1 MFVFLLLRAASRLQC
16 RLQCVARVC
25 RMRGGTVGSRRAFGQ
40 THRRTHIQQQQQQQ
54 PTVHACG
61 CGTLSV
67 CACPAAPN
75 SRRRWHHTGSG
86 PSAVIMPR
94 PTPGARA
101 PVRVSVFSFI
111 IYFVWCFF
119 FFLHSVV
126 SRLFVLRNNPLK
138 PGLLILR
145 TLTASRPTFLS

>member
-119 FFLHSVV
+119 FLHSVV